1 MICTTIQNK
10 TIDEIYAIL
19 ESGDVEMAEIRLD
32 SCPLTMDEI
41 EELFSTSD
49 VPLVATCRINAVKER
64 LSQTLAGHT
73 RGNGTSRNAQH
84 GTLQENISED
94 LQVDRNGTSYENRQ
108 GHEHAGRQETGSH
121 QQDDRKL
128 EMKASQEVESKLIT
142 AIHAGAAFVD
152 LEIEAPPMMSKRL
165 RRETRENGTVF
176 VRSYHDF
183 NGTDSVEALKAL
195 TEKCFAIGADI
206 AKIVTMAAPCTG
218 DNQSPD
224 VDRVLS
230 LYDHFDPAKL
240 IAFAMGDA
248 GKTSRIQCLAKGS
261 PFTYASLNEADT
273 AAPGQMTT
281 REMRSIIYGNCVNV
295 NAAGTAADRLSA
307 CHLNADRLQT
317 PEATVEATANDTS
330 DATEASSDIDNGPG
344 AAEIQMPSSKS
355 FAQRAIIAAAL
366 AEGTTTLNGYSP
378 CGDNESAISVARAL
392 GAEVTVGLAYKEGKV
407 VKDSSTLTIK
417 GRGAAA
423 LVPEAINAGE
433 SGLLARLMIP
443 LMAVLG
449 DGNAT
454 VSGEGTLTRRPL
466 KDARDIMGAFGVRLE
481 TISGTG
487 QEPSSEVHVPLTI
500 SGKLE
505 GGKVTVSGSGGSQL
519 ISGLLMALPL
529 LQEDTVIRLTE
540 PKSIPYLFIT
550 MDVLKAFGV
559 KIWCDMEGGP
569 EFAESQDWNDCTE
582 IVLHIKGGQSYKAT
596 DMDIEGDWSS
606 AANFLVAGAIF
617 GKVNV
622 SGLDTKSLQAD
633 LSIMDILMEAGAS
646 LSQMGDDDPRGVI
659 HVQKAPLNAFDVDA
673 NNCPDLFPVAAI
685 LAAFCQGT
693 SRIAGVGRLANKE
706 SDRAQAIL
714 SMLVQLGVKAR
725 ISGDKM
731 IIEGHSLA
739 QRCLT
744 GHLLKGG
751 NYTSSHDHRMVMA
764 LKVAELG
771 ADGPIVIDDI
781 ECVSKSFPTFMELFG
796 KL

>member
-64 LSQTLAGHT
+64 LSQTLAGHQH
-73 RGNGTSRNAQH
+73 GNGTSRNVQH
-84 GTLQENISED
+84 GHLQENISDD
-94 LQVDRNGTSYENRQ
+94 LQVDRIGTSYENLQ
-108 GHEHAGRQETGSH
+108 CHVQASRQETGSH
-121 QQDDRKL
+121 TQDDRKL

-176 VRSYHDF
+176 VRSYHDYK
-183 NGTDSVEALKAL
+183 GTDSIEALKAL

-206 AKIVTMAAPCTG
+206 AKIATMAAPCTG

-248 GKTSRIQCLAKGS
+248 GKTSRIQCLAKGA
-261 PFTYASLNEADT
+261 PFTYASLNEEDT

-281 REMRSIIYGNCVNV
+281 REMRDIVYGNCVNV

-392 GAEVTVGLAYKEGKV
+392 GAEVTVGLAYKDGKV

-466 KDARDIMGAFGVRLE
+466 KGARDIMGAFGVRLE

-487 QEPSSEVHVPLTI
+487 QESFSEVHVPLTI

-505 GGKVTVSGSGGSQL
+505 GGKVTVSGAGGSQL

-673 NNCPDLFPVAAI
+673 NNCPDLFPIVAI

>member
-19 ESGDVEMAEIRLD
+19 ESGEVEMAEIRLD

-49 VPLVATCRINAVKER
+49 VPLVATCRINAVKGR

-73 RGNGTSRNAQH
+73 HGNGTSRNVQH
-84 GTLQENISED
+84 GHLQENISDD
-94 LQVDRNGTSYENRQ
+94 LQVDRIGTSYENLQ
-108 GHEHAGRQETGSH
+108 CHVQASRQETGSH

-176 VRSYHDF
+176 VRSYHDYK
-183 NGTDSVEALKAL
+183 GTDSIEALKAL

-218 DNQSPD
+218 DNQSSD

-261 PFTYASLNEADT
+261 PFTYASLNEADA

-281 REMRSIIYGNCVNV
+281 REMRDIVYGNCVNV

-307 CHLNADRLQT
+307 GHLNADRLQT

-330 DATEASSDIDNGPG
+330 EETGTSSDIDNGPG

-392 GAEVTVGLAYKEGKV
+392 GAEVTVGLAYKGGKV

-423 LVPEAINAGE
+423 LEPETINAGE

-466 KDARDIMGAFGVRLE
+466 KGARAIMGAFGVRLE

-487 QEPSSEVHVPLTI
+487 QEPSAEVHVPLTI

-582 IVLHIKGGQSYKAT
+582 IVLHIKGGQSYKST

-673 NNCPDLFPVAAI
+673 NNCPDLFPIVAI

-693 SRIAGVGRLANKE
+693 SKIAGVGRLANKE

-781 ECVSKSFPTFMELFG
+781 ECVSKSFPTFMDLFG